1 MFGHLTRHQAVRVTS
16 SGTDSGTIEIV
27 DRLVSLPDAVVS
39 ETEVEG
45 PEPWADL
52 ADDGQTPEKRGRWH
66 RAGLSRVVV
75 PLLLV
80 CDVLAV
86 VAGGVVSGQTWAS
99 TDARAFVVVIS
110 FAGFGLYRP
119 RLSVSILEDLPRIA
133 LTALLAAFVPPALDQ
148 FLPGAERLPHPF
160 TETALLLGVL
170 VGGRALAYPC
180 IRQARRVGLLRTRAV
195 VLGAGEV
202 GIALAHA
209 LEDHKRYGLDPVGF
223 IDSVPLPRFAHS
235 LPVPIIGTPQ
245 MLSSIIREFDVR
257 EVLVA
262 FGAHREVELVQVL
275 RTCDRL
281 RCEIHFIPRL
291 FELHNTTRDVDLVQ
305 GIPLIRIRRPSHRTF
320 AWRFKR
326 LIDVAVAGIGLVLL
340 SWLLGAVALAVRVV
354 DGPGVLFRQQRVG
367 LDGREFAMIKFRTL
381 RPVDDAEAATLW
393 SVENDKRVSKLGRW
407 LRRSSLDE
415 LPQLWNILVGD
426 MSLVGPRPERP
437 HFVDQF
443 VTGVP
448 RYAERH
454 RVPAGLTGW
463 AQVNDLRGDTSIQ
476 QRALYDNYYVEN
488 WSNWIDVKILLR
500 TVLQVV
506 RGRGA

>member
-1 MFGHLTRHQAVRVTS
+1 MFGHLTRRQAVRVAG
-16 SGTDSGTIEIV
+16 SGADFGAIEIV
-27 DRLVSLPDAVVS
+27 ERLVSLPDAVVRES
-39 ETEVEG
+39 AAAG
-45 PEPWADL
+45 PEPWTDL
-52 ADDGQTPEKRGRWH
+52 TDDGQAAAKRGPWH
-66 RAGLSRVVV
+66 RAGLSRVVI

-86 VAGGVVSGQTWAS
+86 IGGGVVSGENWAS
-99 TDARAFVVVIS
+99 TVARAFVVLVS
-110 FAGFGLYRP
+110 FAGLGLYRP
-119 RLSVSILEDLPRIA
+119 RLSVSLLEDLPRIA
-133 LTALLAAFVPPALDQ
+133 LTALLAAFVPSALNE
-148 FLPGAERLPHPF
+148 FLSSAVRLPHPF
-160 TETALLLGVL
+160 TETALLLSVL
-170 VGGRALAYPC
+170 LGGRAIAYPC

-202 GIALAHA
+202 GIALART
-209 LEDHKRYGLDPVGF
+209 LEEHKSYGLDPVGF
-223 IDSVPLPRFAHS
+223 IDSVPLPRFADG
-235 LPVPIIGTPQ
+235 LPVPIMGTPQ
-245 MLSSIIREFDVR
+245 MLSSIIREFDVG

-326 LIDVAVAGIGLVLL
+326 LIDIVVAGIGLVLL
-340 SWLLGAVALAVRVV
+340 SWLLGAVALALRVV

-367 LDGREFAMIKFRTL
+367 LDGREFEMIKFRTL
-381 RPVDDAEAATLW
+381 RPVDEAESETMW
-393 SVENDKRVSKLGRW
+393 SVKNDERVSKLGRS

-437 HFVDQF
+437 HFVNQF

-463 AQVNDLRGDTSIQ
+463 AQVNNLRGDTSIQ
-476 QRALYDNYYVEN
+476 QRTLYDNYYVEN

-500 TVLQVV
+500 TVGQVV